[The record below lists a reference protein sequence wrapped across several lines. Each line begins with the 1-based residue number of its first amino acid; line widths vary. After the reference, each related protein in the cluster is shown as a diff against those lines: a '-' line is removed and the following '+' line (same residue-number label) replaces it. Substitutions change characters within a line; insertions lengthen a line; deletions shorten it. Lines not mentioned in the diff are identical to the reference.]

1 MSEILTKK
9 NKKYNNTYAKIKRF
23 VLHGTLYVILSVV
36 AYLLAYPFL
45 YMIFASFRSAEEMRL
60 FLDEVY
66 LFPKDFS
73 LEGYKRLFEFD
84 PRLFSILRGFR
95 NTMIHEASFLFVE
108 IFMDVM
114 IAYGFA
120 KVNFRGRN
128 KALLFCLIGP
138 PVLITLM
145 PQFTMFSELGLVGTF
160 WPLVIP
166 NFFGT
171 FGVAFYLE
179 RYMKSLP
186 NELFEAASMDGLG
199 RFGLI
204 WKIAFPLSMPAIVVQ
219 VVFRFIGIWN
229 DLLAPEMYLKSVEL
243 KTLQVMLKSLS
254 EGVAARSVAS
264 QPVLMAAATLASI
277 PIIILYLSCQRFI
290 MNAMAATAI
299 KG

>member
-1 MSEILTKK
+1 M
-9 NKKYNNTYAKIKRF
+9 KIKRF
-23 VLHGTLYVILSVV
+23 VLHGMLYLVLAAV

-45 YMIFASFRSAEEMRL
+45 YMIFTSFRTSEEMKT
-60 FLDEVY
+60 FADVVY
-66 LFPKDFS
+66 LLPKNFS
-73 LEGYKRLFEFD
+73 LEAYQKAFAFD
-84 PRLFSILRGFR
+84 TRIFSVWKGFR
-95 NTMIHEASFLFVE
+95 NTMIVEASFLLVE
-108 IFMDVM
+108 IFVDVSV
-114 IAYGFA
+114 AYGFA

-128 KALLFCLIGP
+128 QALLFCLIGVP
-138 PVLITLM
+138 AIITLM
-145 PQFTMFSELGLVGTF
+145 PQFAIFSQLGLVGTF
-160 WPLVIP
+160 WPLILP

-186 NELFEAASMDGLG
+186 NELFEAASMDGAG
-199 RFGLI
+199 RVKLI

-254 EGVAARSVAS
+254 DGVGARSIGN
-264 QPVLMAAATLASI
+264 QPMLMAVATLASI
-277 PIIILYLSCQRFI
+277 PIIILYLSCQRFLV
-290 MNAMAATAI
+290 NSMAATAI

>member
-1 MSEILTKK
+1 MYKK
-9 NKKYNNTYAKIKRF
+9 SNNTYAKLKRF
-23 VLHGTLYVILSVV
+23 VLHGMLYLILGAV
-36 AYLLAYPFL
+36 AFVLAYPFL
-45 YMIFASFRSAEEMRL
+45 YMIFASFRSPEEMRK
-60 FLDEVY
+60 FTDVAY

-73 LEGYKRLFEFD
+73 LWGYKELFSFD
-84 PRLFSILRGFR
+84 PRQFSILRGFR
-95 NTMIHEASFLFVE
+95 NTMIHEASFLCVE

-120 KVNFRGRN
+120 KVKFKGRN
-128 KALLFCLIGP
+128 TALLFCLIGP
-138 PVLITLM
+138 PAIITLM
-145 PQFTMFSELGLVGTF
+145 PQFTMFSRLGLVGTF

-186 NELFEAASMDGLG
+186 NELFEAAAVDGLG
-199 RFGLI
+199 RFGMI
-204 WKIAFPLSMPAIVVQ
+204 WKIAFPLSLPAIVVQ
-219 VVFRFIGIWN
+219 TVFRFVGIWN

-243 KTLQVMLKSLS
+243 KTLQVMLKALS
-254 EGVAARSVAS
+254 DGVSARSVAT

-277 PIIILYLSCQRFI
+277 PIIILYLICQRYI
-290 MNAMAATAI
+290 VNSMAATAI

>member
-1 MSEILTKK
+1 MSKK
-9 NKKYNNTYAKIKRF
+9 TNNTYAKIKRF
-23 VLHGTLYVILSVV
+23 VSHGMLYLILCAV
-36 AYLLAYPFL
+36 AFILAYPFL
-45 YMIFASFRSAEEMRL
+45 YMIFAGFRSPEEMRK
-60 FLDEVY
+60 FSDIVY

-73 LEGYKRLFEFD
+73 LWGYKELFAFD
-84 PRLFSILRGFR
+84 PRQFSILRGFR
-95 NTMIHEASFLFVE
+95 NTMIHEASFLCVE
-108 IFMDVM
+108 IFMDIM

-138 PVLITLM
+138 PAIITLM

-186 NELFEAASMDGLG
+186 NELFEAASIDGIG

-243 KTLQVMLKSLS
+243 KTLQVMLKALS
-254 EGVAARSVAS
+254 DGVSSRSVAT

-277 PIIILYLSCQRFI
+277 PIIILYLSCQRFLV
-290 MNAMAATAI
+290 NSMAATAI